1 MKPIRLAVADDSTF
15 VRMAIAR
22 MLRDEPR
29 IEVVGLAASG
39 EELLAHLDNWR
50 PDAITLDLAMPGIG
64 GLGALMRIL
73 ARGPMPVLILS
84 THAGRGAPQTLEALH
99 LGAADFVDK
108 QQYSLVDFRSLKE
121 VLTERILAIVAKA
134 EPAAPVKSTMRVG
147 TGTSGAV
154 NLVVLGASTGGP
166 PAVERILVDLGDDL
180 PVPLIVAQHM
190 PEGFTRAFADR
201 LNARLP
207 LAVGEA
213 RDGEVLQAGRVLIAP
228 AGQHL
233 RVVVRRED
241 GARVVVLDV
250 EPRDAANRPSVDELF
265 RSSAEVAGS
274 GAVGVLL
281 TGMGRDGAEGL
292 RELVR
297 RGGLALVQ
305 DRATSVVWGMPG
317 AAVGLGITHEE
328 VALGAIGARL
338 RALWASLPEGK

>member
-1 MKPIRLAVADDSTF
+1 
-15 VRMAIAR
+15 
-22 MLRDEPR
+22 
-29 IEVVGLAASG
+29 
-39 EELLAHLDNWR
+39 
-50 PDAITLDLAMPGIG
+50 
-64 GLGALMRIL
+64 MRIL

-134 EPAAPVKSTMRVG
+134 EPVVPAKPPRRPVTAAA
-147 TGTSGAV
+147 GAV
-154 NLVVLGASTGGP
+154 SLVVLGASTGGP
-166 PAVERILVDLGDDL
+166 PAVERILVDLGEDL

-213 RDGEVLQAGRVLIAP
+213 RDGEVLQPGRVLIAP

-233 RVVVRRED
+233 RVGPRRED
-241 GARVVVLDV
+241 GAWAVVLDV
-250 EPRDAANRPSVDELF
+250 EPREAANRPSVDELF
-265 RSSAEVAGS
+265 RSAAHLAGR
-274 GAVGVLL
+274 GAVGVVL

-292 RELVR
+292 REVVGQ
-297 RGGLALVQ
+297 GGLALVQ

-317 AAVGLGITHEE
+317 AAVGLGIVHEE
-328 VALGAIGARL
+328 HPLGAIGGRL
-338 RALWASLPEGK
+338 RALWSPAPEPK